1 MKQSKVPNVRKQ
13 KPISTTARLDA
24 APPMDANA
32 TPFSP
37 SENEVAFRAYLNYQ
51 NHGAAE
57 GNDVQD
63 WLRAESELIA
73 EHRSVGV

>member
-1 MKQSKVPNVRKQ
+1 
-13 KPISTTARLDA
+13 
-24 APPMDANA
+24 MDANA